1 MSTRILVAEDDTSIR
16 SLVSKFLEKQG
27 YEVVTASDGA
37 EAVVKLDGERFDAVV
52 LDIMMPKLDGFGVL
66 QHLTE
71 TQPDLASHV
80 VVMSAFPRTATGR
93 LGGTCR
99 VLSKPFE
106 LDELKSALL
115 ACCAA

>member
-1 MSTRILVAEDDTSIR
+1 MSTRVLVAEDDSSIR
-16 SLVSKFLEKQG
+16 SLVSRYLQKQG

-37 EAVVKLDGERFDAVV
+37 EAVVKLDGQRFDAVV
-52 LDIMMPKLDGFGVL
+52 LDIMMPRLDGFGVME
-66 QHLTE
+66 HLTE

-80 VVMSAFPRTATGR
+80 VVMTAFPRTATGR

-115 ACCAA
+115 ACGTA